1 MALDPISYNLIKK
14 NEKDFN
20 QKIDTINNNIDTINN
35 DIDTINNDIAK
46 NKIYSETHDIDSG
59 DSYTIDTS
67 IFDIDFTKAVYNI
80 KYLDSD
86 NYIESDS
93 VYSVSIAQDGSS
105 VTIKNNSDDT
115 QTFLIT
121 IYTYQ

>member
-1 MALDPISYNLIKK
+1 MALDTISYNLIKK

-20 QKIDTINNNIDTINN
+20 QKIDTINNNI
-35 DIDTINNDIAK
+35 AK
-46 NKIYSETHDIDSG
+46 NKIYSETQNIDSG

-67 IFDIDFTKAVYNI
+67 IFNIDFTKAVYNI

-86 NYIESDS
+86 NYIESSS
-93 VYSVSIAQDGSS
+93 VYSVSIAKDGSS